1 VTTPDPV
8 TAPEPAA
15 TAAAHPAG
23 PTPGIRGALLAL
35 AVGVAAAVLGLLPWI
50 LAGLRLPLQNLWRE
64 QITDAGDMPIALLPF
79 NQYTAGLLAAV
90 ILVGGG
96 IAGAAARALRSR
108 LPRHGSWLVVAGLL
122 VVQVV
127 ALVQTSAVTA
137 DGLGMDDVPAA
148 GTRTGATISEAQVY
162 LVAFVGGTAA
172 MVVLAAVVA
181 ALVARAPAGVA
192 VAASAVAVALL
203 GPWLGGL
210 VSAGSGGLPTAGA
223 SALLPVISWVPPVVL
238 GVAIALTGLRSVGRV
253 IGSIAAVLL
262 LWLGT
267 AVVVGVTYALGN
279 RSLLRYP
286 LELMQAGGM
295 VGGEVLRGEGGV
307 LGQLAVAAV
316 VGILGALVVRAVR
329 RRRAVRAG

>member
-1 VTTPDPV
+1 MTTSGLAAVP
-8 TAPEPAA
+8 APASS
-15 TAAAHPAG
+15 
-23 PTPGIRGALLAL
+23 PGVIPGVRGALLAL
-35 AVGVAAAVLGLLPWI
+35 AAGVVAAVLGLLPWI
-50 LAGLRLPLQNLWRE
+50 VAGLRLPPQNLWAE
-64 QITDAGDMPIALLPF
+64 DVASAADMPIALLPF

-122 VVQVV
+122 LVQVV

-137 DGLGMDDVPAA
+137 DGLGMDDVAAA
-148 GTRTGATISEAQVY
+148 GTRTGASISEAQVY

-172 MVVLAAVVA
+172 MVLLAGLVA

-192 VAASAVAVALL
+192 VAASAVPVVLL
-203 GPWLGGL
+203 GSWLGGL
-210 VSAGSGGLPTAGA
+210 VSRGATGMLSETAYA
-223 SALLPVISWVPPVVL
+223 ILPVISWVPPVVL

-253 IGSIAAVLL
+253 VGSVVAVLL

-279 RSLLRYP
+279 RTLLRYP
-286 LELMQAGGM
+286 LELLDAGGM
-295 VGGEVLRGEGGV
+295 VGGAVLRGEGGV
-307 LGQLAVAAV
+307 LGQLAVAVA
-316 VGILGALVVRAVR
+316 VGILGALVLRVVR
-329 RRRAVRAG
+329 RRRTVGAG

>member
-1 VTTPDPV
+1 MTTPDP
-8 TAPEPAA
+8 APAPAALPEP
-15 TAAAHPAG
+15 PAG
-23 PTPGIRGALLAL
+23 RATSGIRGALLAL

-122 VVQVV
+122 LVQVV

-137 DGLGMDDVPAA
+137 DGLGMDDVPTA

-172 MVVLAAVVA
+172 MVLLAGLVA
-181 ALVARAPAGVA
+181 ALLARAPAGVA
-192 VAASAVAVALL
+192 VAAAAVPVVLL
-203 GPWLGGL
+203 GSWLGGL
-210 VSAGSGGLPTAGA
+210 VSPGA
-223 SALLPVISWVPPVVL
+223 TGMLSDAAYALLPVISWVPPVVL
-238 GVAIALTGLRSVGRV
+238 GVAVALTGLRSAGRV
-253 IGSIAAVLL
+253 VGSVVAVLL
-262 LWLGT
+262 LWVGT

-279 RSLLRYP
+279 RALLRYP
-286 LELMQAGGM
+286 LELLDAGGA
-295 VGGEVLRGEGGV
+295 VGGAVLRGQGGV
-307 LGQLAVAAV
+307 LGQLAVAVAV
-316 VGILGALVVRAVR
+316 AVGIIGALVVRAVR
-329 RRRAVRAG
+329 RRRAVGAG

>member
-1 VTTPDPV
+1 MTTPDP
-8 TAPEPAA
+8 APAPAALPEPPTGRA
-15 TAAAHPAG
+15 TS
-23 PTPGIRGALLAL
+23 GIRGALRAL

-122 VVQVV
+122 LVQVV

-172 MVVLAAVVA
+172 MVLLAGLVA
-181 ALVARAPAGVA
+181 ALLARASAGVA
-192 VAASAVAVALL
+192 VAAAAVPVVLL
-203 GPWLGGL
+203 REWLGGL
-210 VSAGSGGLPTAGA
+210 ASPGDGGLLSDTAYA
-223 SALLPVISWVPPVVL
+223 ILPVISWVPPVVL
-238 GVAIALTGLRSVGRV
+238 GVAIALTGLRSAGRV
-253 IGSIAAVLL
+253 AGSVVAVLL

-286 LELMQAGGM
+286 LELVQAGAGI
-295 VGGEVLRGEGGV
+295 GGDVLRDQGGA
-307 LGQLAVAAV
+307 LGQFAVAAV

-329 RRRAVRAG
+329 RRRAVGAG

>member
-1 VTTPDPV
+1 MTTPDTV
-8 TAPEPAA
+8 PALG
-15 TAAAHPAG
+15 TTLDR
-23 PTPGIRGALLAL
+23 PTDRAVPGVRGALLAL

-96 IAGAAARALRSR
+96 IAGGAARALRSR

-122 VVQVV
+122 LVQVV

-137 DGLGMDDVPAA
+137 DGLSMDDVPAA

-172 MVVLAAVVA
+172 MVLLAGLVA
-181 ALVARAPAGVA
+181 ALLARAPAGVA
-192 VAASAVAVALL
+192 VAASAVPVVLL
-203 GPWLGGL
+203 GSWLGGL
-210 VSAGSGGLPTAGA
+210 VSPGA
-223 SALLPVISWVPPVVL
+223 TGMLSDAAYAVLPVISWVPPVVL
-238 GVAIALTGLRSVGRV
+238 GVAVALTGLRSAGRV
-253 IGSIAAVLL
+253 IGSVVAVLL
-262 LWLGT
+262 LWVGT

-279 RSLLRYP
+279 RALLRYP
-286 LELMQAGGM
+286 LELLDAGGT
-295 VGGEVLRGEGGV
+295 VGGAVLRGQGGV
-307 LGQLAVAAV
+307 LGQLAVAVA
-316 VGILGALVVRAVR
+316 VGIIGALVVRAVR
-329 RRRAVRAG
+329 RRRAVGAG